1 MRRLSAFVLMFTL
14 FVAGCGG
21 SSTTG
26 AGGSLPTVVASQSA
40 GAPVAGASTGATASA
55 DATAAT
61 TATTCPTSN
70 TRAFAK
76 TRFVTDL
83 GGSAFLIRRY
93 LYQPYTAGTFT
104 KGHSGRRVAL
114 IKGAVAAATVVK
126 LLKNATLNAKANPTL
141 CKALA
146 APLAGLTDKISG
158 LAGSLVGGGLDPGV
172 LGGLGGTVTGLLGKA
187 KAAGVPVTEQPVPA
201 S

>member
-1 MRRLSAFVLMFTL
+1 MRRLSAVVLMFTL
-14 FVAGCGG
+14 FVAGCGAS
-21 SSTTG
+21 SSTG
-26 AGGSLPTVVASQSA
+26 ATGGSPGVVVSQSA
-40 GAPVAGASTGATASA
+40 GAPVASSSAGASAG
-55 DATAAT
+55 AAT
-61 TATTCPTSN
+61 TATSCPTSN

-76 TRFVTDL
+76 TRFVSDL

-104 KGHSGRRVAL
+104 KGRSGRRVAL

-126 LLKNATLNAKANPTL
+126 LLKNATLNAQANPTL
-141 CKALA
+141 CKTLA
-146 APLAGLTDKISG
+146 APLADLTDKISG
-158 LAGSLVGGGLDPGV
+158 LAGSLGGGGLDPGV

>member
-1 MRRLSAFVLMFTL
+1 MRRLSAVVLMLTL

-21 SSTTG
+21 SSSTG
-26 AGGSLPTVVASQSA
+26 ATGGSPTVVASQSA
-40 GAPVAGASTGATASA
+40 GAPVVSTSAGATAG
-55 DATAAT
+55 AAT

-76 TRFVTDL
+76 TRFVSDL

-104 KGHSGRRVAL
+104 KGYSGRTFAL

-141 CKALA
+141 CKTLA

-158 LAGSLVGGGLDPGV
+158 LAGSLRGGGLDPGV

>member
-1 MRRLSAFVLMFTL
+1 MRRLSAVLLMFTL
-14 FVAGCGG
+14 SVAGCGG
-21 SSTTG
+21 SSSTG
-26 AGGSLPTVVASQSA
+26 ATGGSPTVVASQSA
-40 GAPVAGASTGATASA
+40 GAPVASTSAGATAG
-55 DATAAT
+55 AAT
-61 TATTCPTSN
+61 TATSCPTSN

-76 TRFVTDL
+76 TRFVSDL

-93 LYQPYTAGTFT
+93 LYQPYTAGKFT

-126 LLKNATLNAKANPTL
+126 LLKNATLNAQANPTL

-158 LAGSLVGGGLDPGV
+158 LAGSLGSGGLDPGV

>member
-1 MRRLSAFVLMFTL
+1 MRRLSAAVLMFTL

-21 SSTTG
+21 SSSTG
-26 AGGSLPTVVASQSA
+26 AGGGSPGVVASQSA
-40 GAPVAGASTGATASA
+40 GAPVASTGASA
-55 DATAAT
+55 GAATA
-61 TATTCPTSN
+61 ATTCPTSN

-76 TRFVTDL
+76 TRFVSDL

-93 LYQPYTAGTFT
+93 LYQPYTAGKFT

-114 IKGAVAAATVVK
+114 IKGAVAAGTVVK

-158 LAGSLVGGGLDPGV
+158 LAGSLGSGGLDSGV

-187 KAAGVPVTEQPVPA
+187 KSAGVPVTEQPVPA

>member
-1 MRRLSAFVLMFTL
+1 MRRLSAVVLMFTL

-21 SSTTG
+21 SGTT
-26 AGGSLPTVVASQSA
+26 ATSGGSPAVVATQSA
-40 GAPVAGASTGATASA
+40 AAPVAGASPGASA
-55 DATAAT
+55 GAAT

-104 KGHSGRRVAL
+104 KGHHGRTFAL

-141 CKALA
+141 CKLLV

-158 LAGSLVGGGLDPGV
+158 LAGSLRGGGLDPGV
-172 LGGLGGTVTGLLGKA
+172 LGGLGSTVTGLLGKA
-187 KAAGVPVTEQPVPA
+187 KSAGVPVAEQAVPA